1 VGASHNYEVL
11 MGLTS
16 RTYIAPVS
24 VIAMTLPSA
33 RRFKVLFLQ
42 AAVFAN
48 ATKEIGL
55 RVRSSRFS
63 FEYFCVRTYAD
74 YMAARNDPKV
84 VSGVAVMLPQ
94 LAGRALIHIIVRP
107 QQFVNNNMLPYAMY
121 L

>member
-1 VGASHNYEVL
+1 
-11 MGLTS
+11 
-16 RTYIAPVS
+16 
-24 VIAMTLPSA
+24 MTLPSA

-55 RVRSSRFS
+55 RVRCSWFS
-63 FEYFCVRTYAD
+63 FEYFCVRTYYAD
-74 YMAARNDPKV
+74 YMAARNDGKV

-107 QQFVNNNMLPYAMY
+107 QQFVNNNTLPYAMH